1 MYTPRPASEILRD
14 LAARMVARSSL
25 TDIAEGSVLYDLLS
39 TFAEQVAEADVR
51 LSQIRAQYTLEGASG
66 QDLDDR
72 AAEIGLTRLPASRAT
87 GTLTVGRV
95 STTASLTLPAGSTF
109 GRTDS
114 AVTYATTQAATLA
127 TGVSSVSVPVR
138 ASAVGAVGNAG
149 SRTVNVIL
157 SAQGIDSVLQATVIA
172 NGQDAEGDTAF
183 RARCTRYLH
192 SLART
197 QPSALEYAALSYT
210 ATDGTRA
217 TTATCYE
224 DPVALGRV
232 ELLVDDG
239 SGLGDAPPTRT
250 GRTTEHLVTSA
261 GSFLVGC
268 EPAIVGS
275 VSVSRS
281 RASVL
286 TALVEGVD
294 YTVSRGRGIIT
305 LLEAADVAV
314 DDTIVVSGYT
324 VYTGLVAEIQALM
337 EGTAGDISTG
347 YRAAGT
353 SLRVLPAP
361 VQRVDVDLLITAQD
375 GADLGALTGSIENAV
390 TQYLSGLGAG
400 EPAYIARMIDVAM
413 SISGVRNLRVL
424 RSNTNTLAV
433 DQYPNTTRTV
443 LRGGAVR
450 AITSTTGA

>member
-1 MYTPRPASEILRD
+1 
-14 LAARMVARSSL
+14 
-25 TDIAEGSVLYDLLS
+25 
-39 TFAEQVAEADVR
+39 
-51 LSQIRAQYTLEGASG
+51 
-66 QDLDDR
+66 
-72 AAEIGLTRLPASRAT
+72 
-87 GTLTVGRV
+87 
-95 STTASLTLPAGSTF
+95 
-109 GRTDS
+109 
-114 AVTYATTQAATLA
+114 
-127 TGVSSVSVPVR
+127 
-138 ASAVGAVGNAG
+138 
-149 SRTVNVIL
+149 
-157 SAQGIDSVLQATVIA
+157 
-172 NGQDAEGDTAF
+172 
-183 RARCTRYLH
+183 
-192 SLART
+192 
-197 QPSALEYAALSYT
+197 
-210 ATDGTRA
+210 
-217 TTATCYE
+217 
-224 DPVALGRV
+224 
-232 ELLVDDG
+232 
-239 SGLGDAPPTRT
+239 
-250 GRTTEHLVTSA
+250 
-261 GSFLVGC
+261 
-268 EPAIVGS
+268 
-275 VSVSRS
+275 
-281 RASVL
+281 VL

-337 EGTAGDISTG
+337 EGTAGDITTG

-390 TQYLSGLGAG
+390 AQYLSGLGAG